1 MRLRKII
8 IGKWTIE
15 REIVLSK
22 TVTEIHTHIHTA
34 EREGRLKNLP
44 S

>member
-8 IGKWTIE
+8 LGKWTIE

-22 TVTEIHTHIHTA
+22 TEIHTHIHTA
-34 EREGRLKNLP
+34 EREDGLKNLP